1 MYESAEDARIAG
13 RPDPIDP
20 KKRGQTWMLRNDLRG
35 YVLLGDPAV
44 RLPQAEPRE
53 RLNAPGPASDVPE
66 IETVAPAGTISTTA
80 KDAAVRALIEG
91 HEAPRVIADR
101 TGCSIAQL
109 FAWFETHRALERE
122 KLV

>member
-1 MYESAEDARIAG
+1 
-13 RPDPIDP
+13 
-20 KKRGQTWMLRNDLRG
+20 MLRNDLRG

-53 RLNAPGPASDVPE
+53 RINAPSPRSDVPE
-66 IETVAPAGTISTTA
+66 IQTTVPIQPAGTISTTA
-80 KDAAVRALIEG
+80 KEAAVRALIEG
-91 HEAPRVIADR
+91 NEAPRVIAAR